1 MLFFLDI
8 CFCVPKRQT
17 HQCVFQ
23 TNGNASNTLAMKHL
37 ENILPYLWMRFP
49 GPCKC
54 IHVYA
59 SPQSINLWPCDGA
72 LRSDRAILIVRSCV
86 CVRGRLSLQ
95 GFIHPRWCRISSI
108 NSTVPFWVKNRF
120 FDSVGFPPGGR
131 GNFQFLSEHGHS
143 LDLPPHPG
151 CNPGK
156 WRPYLEIPD
165 PKHVITQ

>member
-86 CVRGRLSLQ
+86 CVRGRLSIWEMDHNQAILV
-95 GFIHPRWCRISSI
+95 ICVWLEICLDVLRWLRRPS
-108 NSTVPFWVKNRF
+108 PQLLNRP
-120 FDSVGFPPGGR
+120 VGKHR
-131 GNFQFLSEHGHS
+131 WDAIWELLSE
-143 LDLPPHPG
+143 
-151 CNPGK
+151 N
-156 WRPYLEIPD
+156 
-165 PKHVITQ
+165 VIGMWQL